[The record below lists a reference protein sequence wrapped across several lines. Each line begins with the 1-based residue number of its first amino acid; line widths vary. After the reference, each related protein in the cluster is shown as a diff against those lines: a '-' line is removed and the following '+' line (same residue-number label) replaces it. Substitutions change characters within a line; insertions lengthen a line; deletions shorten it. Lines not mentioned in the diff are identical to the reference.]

1 MNLAEIQSQH
11 VGTNVTFFHLLLNQ
25 IYCNNKMAESLS
37 LLSSF
42 EKILYDRIED
52 PGGRIH
58 EAHNPIY
65 NESLMIEI
73 ETLPMGFISCRYVK
87 TRIV

>member
-1 MNLAEIQSQH
+1 MT
-11 VGTNVTFFHLLLNQ
+11 G
-25 IYCNNKMAESLS
+25 S
-37 LLSSF
+37 LLSDF

-52 PGGRIH
+52 LRGRVH

-73 ETLPMGFISCRYVK
+73 ETLQWVLFQEDMSKR
-87 TRIV
+87 

>member
-1 MNLAEIQSQH
+1 
-11 VGTNVTFFHLLLNQ
+11 
-25 IYCNNKMAESLS
+25 MAESLS

-73 ETLPMGFISCRYVK
+73 ETLQWVLSHVDTSK
-87 TRIV
+87 QE